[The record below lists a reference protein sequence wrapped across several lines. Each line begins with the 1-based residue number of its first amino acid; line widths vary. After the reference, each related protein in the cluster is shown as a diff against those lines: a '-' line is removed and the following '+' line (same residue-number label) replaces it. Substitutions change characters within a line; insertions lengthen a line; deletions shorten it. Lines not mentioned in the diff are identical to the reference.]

1 MARVLPLSILVVSLI
16 VIIGLA
22 FLIAFGFFA
31 SDVKLEHSEPAAE
44 VEQVDFEAEV
54 LGINCNPEIDKDGD
68 NVPDNLDVEGSIDWS
83 NCMLAG
89 ANLSNLELSYANL
102 SGSVLYGANLYNT
115 NLSGANLAGADLI
128 GKNLVL
134 LDPLLSSSSLEL
146 MSKSGFADMGIPGQL
161 ILSHT
166 FGTEGDGIMQ
176 LKKPAGIAVDGDG
189 KIYVAD
195 FHNKRI
201 QIFNFDGSF
210 DSFINLKGNVHG
222 IEIADDKIYVVKWF
236 GGNELLNE
244 FDELP
249 HIEILHKDGTKISS
263 IPGPKRPVDIAIDN
277 FGKIYATDYLTG
289 TIQIFNPSGSLLKIL
304 TVPSVLDKTE
314 TSNDKCTDE
323 IVCSKNAKLCGIT
336 LDPSGNIYVTD
347 FLNHR
352 VIKLDSSG
360 NILFE
365 FKVPPEEGGNFSRP
379 TNVEINDLTG
389 DVFVTDNSDRVL
401 VFNSSGNFLYSF
413 GESGHGLGQFSGPHG
428 ITIDDFGY
436 IYVAEYSN
444 HRIQIFYPVDSFQIS
459 PNIAEQEASK
469 DLTGTILKGADLS
482 GKDLTGT
489 ILTGID
495 LSDYDLTGTILTGAD
510 LTGTI
515 LTGANLTDANLT
527 GVDLSG
533 MDLTGTI
540 LRGVDLSNRDLTG
553 TILTGADLTDAN
565 LTGVDLSGR
574 DLTGTILTG
583 VDLSG
588 RDLTGTI
595 LTGVDLSGMD
605 LTGTLLSLANLT
617 NANLTGVDLSGM
629 DLTGTKF
636 NNANLEGVNL
646 QNTNLRFA
654 EFIQVDFTKIKN
666 KSIAGADMTSTTFA
680 HANLSGVDLSGG
692 VLERTNFWEA
702 VLPGQD
708 FTVLDVINVGIIF
721 IGANLS
727 NSNFEGVDLAPKEM
741 YTQVFK
747 NKAYLMKEKITGDIV
762 EDLFGENTLVLI
774 ISKEVQ
780 GNDLAVSYV
789 LFNGFGNANLEN
801 ANFKNA
807 KLWNA
812 SFYSANLTNADLSG
826 ADLSEAYLNDAD
838 LSDANLE
845 GANLEGAY
853 VKCKNHPICESN

>member
-1 MARVLPLSILVVSLI
+1 MVRVLLLSILVVSLI

-54 LGINCNPEIDKDGD
+54 LGVNCDPEIDKDGD

-83 NCMLAG
+83 NCMLVG

-115 NLSGANLAGADLI
+115 NLSGANLSGSVLYGTNLYNTNLSGANLAGADLI
-128 GKNLVL
+128 GKNLML
-134 LDPLLSSSSLEL
+134 LDPLSSSNSLGL

-195 FHNKRI
+195 FRNNRI

-210 DSFINLKGNVHG
+210 DSFINLDGRVHG

-236 GGNELLNE
+236 GGNEQLTE

-289 TIQIFNPSGSLLKIL
+289 TIQIFNTSGSLLKTL

-314 TSNDKCTDE
+314 TTNPQCTAE
-323 IVCSKNAKLCGIT
+323 IICSKNAKLTGIT

-379 TNVEINDLTG
+379 TNIEINDLTG

-401 VFNSSGNFLYSF
+401 VFNSSGNFLYTF
-413 GESGHGLGQFSGPHG
+413 GESGHNVGQFSAPHG

-436 IYVAEYSN
+436 IYVAEYLN

-469 DLTGTILKGADLS
+469 DLTRTILKGADLSGKNLTGTILTGVDLS

-489 ILTGID
+489 ILK
-495 LSDYDLTGTILTGAD
+495 GA
-510 LTGTI
+510 
-515 LTGANLTDANLT
+515 
-527 GVDLSG
+527 
-533 MDLTGTI
+533 
-540 LRGVDLSNRDLTG
+540 DLTG

-565 LTGVDLSGR
+565 LVGIDLSGK
-574 DLTGTILTG
+574 DLTGTILAGANLTDVNLSG
-583 VDLSG
+583 QDLSYMDFSRTNLVG
-588 RDLTGTI
+588 ADMTGTI
-595 LTGVDLSGMD
+595 LDK
-605 LTGTLLSLANLT
+605 
-617 NANLTGVDLSGM
+617 
-629 DLTGTKF
+629 TKF
-636 NNANLEGVNL
+636 NNANLKGVNL
-646 QNTNLRFA
+646 QNANLKLA
-654 EFIQVDFTKIKN
+654 EFIDVDFTKIKN
-666 KSIAGADMTSTTFA
+666 KSLAGSDLTSASFA
-680 HANLSGVDLSGG
+680 HSNLSGVNLSDTIMDD
-692 VLERTNFWEA
+692 TNFFNTN
-702 VLPGQD
+702 LSDQD
-708 FTVLDVINVGIIF
+708 FTVIANASIEGSTF
-721 IGANLS
+721 IESNLS
-727 NSNFEGVDLAPKEM
+727 NSNFEGVNLSPIYQYSNIFE
-741 YTQVFK
+741 
-747 NKAYLMKEKITGDIV
+747 NKAYLIQQSELLDEITII
-762 EDLFGENTLVLI
+762 EDLFGEHTRVLI
-774 ISKEVQ
+774 TSKEVQ
-780 GNDLAVSYV
+780 GNDLVVNYIY
-789 LFNGFGNANLEN
+789 FNSFAKANLEN
-801 ANFKNA
+801 ANFKNT

-812 SFYSANLTNADLSG
+812 NFYLANLTNADLSG
-826 ADLSEAYLNDAD
+826 ADLRKAFFSEAD
-838 LSDANLE
+838 LSNANL
-845 GANLEGAY
+845 
-853 VKCKNHPICESN
+853 KCINHPICESN

>member
-1 MARVLPLSILVVSLI
+1 MVRVLLLSILVVSLI

-54 LGINCNPEIDKDGD
+54 LGMNCNPEIDKDGD

-134 LDPLLSSSSLEL
+134 LDPLSSSNSLEL

-195 FHNKRI
+195 FHNDRI

-210 DSFINLKGNVHG
+210 DSFINLDGRVHG

-236 GGNELLNE
+236 GGNEQLTE

-413 GESGHGLGQFSGPHG
+413 GESGHGLGQFSAPHG

-489 ILTGID
+489 ILRGID

-533 MDLTGTI
+533 
-540 LRGVDLSNRDLTG
+540 RDLTG
-553 TILTGADLTDAN
+553 TV

-588 RDLTGTI
+588 RDLTGTV
-595 LTGVDLSGMD
+595 LTGAD
-605 LTGTLLSLANLT
+605 LTD
-617 NANLTGVDLSGM
+617 ANLTGVDLSGR

-636 NNANLEGVNL
+636 SNANLEGVNL
-646 QNTNLRFA
+646 QNTDLRFA
-654 EFIQVDFTKIKN
+654 EFVQVDFTKIKN
-666 KSIAGADMTSTTFA
+666 KSIAGADMTGTSFA
-680 HANLSGVDLSGG
+680 HSNLSGVDLSGG
-692 VLERTNFWEA
+692 ILESTNFWNA
-702 VLPGQD
+702 DLSGQD
-708 FTVLDVINVGIIF
+708 FTVLDVISIGSVF
-721 IGANLS
+721 KGANLS
-727 NSNFEGVDLAPKEM
+727 NSNFESVDLAPKEM

-747 NKAYLMKEKITGDIV
+747 NKAYLKEVPITGEIII
-762 EDLFGENTLVLI
+762 EDLFGENTLIMI

-780 GNDLAVSYV
+780 GNDLVVSYI
-789 LFNGFGNANLEN
+789 FINSFAGANLEN

-838 LSDANLE
+838 LSNANLE
-845 GANLEGAY
+845 GANLEGTY

>member
-22 FLIAFGFFA
+22 FLITFGLFA

-54 LGINCNPEIDKDGD
+54 LGMNCNPEIDKDGD

-115 NLSGANLAGADLI
+115 NLSGANLADADLI

-134 LDPLLSSSSLEL
+134 LDPLSSSNSLEL

-161 ILSHT
+161 LLSHT

-195 FHNKRI
+195 FHNDRI

-210 DSFINLKGNVHG
+210 DSFINLDGRVHG

-236 GGNELLNE
+236 GGNEQLTE

-413 GESGHGLGQFSGPHG
+413 GESGHGLGQFSAPHG

-436 IYVAEYSN
+436 IYVAEYFN

-482 GKDLTGT
+482 GKNLTGT

-510 LTGTI
+510 LSHTMLSNTI
-515 LTGANLTDANLT
+515 LTNVDLENATLENAKLLDANLD
-527 GVDLSG
+527 G
-533 MDLTGTI
+533 
-540 LRGVDLSNRDLTG
+540 
-553 TILTGADLTDAN
+553 
-565 LTGVDLSGR
+565 
-574 DLTGTILTG
+574 
-583 VDLSG
+583 
-588 RDLTGTI
+588 
-595 LTGVDLSGMD
+595 
-605 LTGTLLSLANLT
+605 ANLT
-617 NANLTGVDLSGM
+617 NANLR
-629 DLTGTKF
+629 
-636 NNANLEGVNL
+636 NALL
-646 QNTNLRFA
+646 
-654 EFIQVDFTKIKN
+654 
-666 KSIAGADMTSTTFA
+666 AD
-680 HANLSGVDLSGG
+680 
-692 VLERTNFWEA
+692 
-702 VLPGQD
+702 
-708 FTVLDVINVGIIF
+708 
-721 IGANLS
+721 ANLS
-727 NSNFEGVDLAPKEM
+727 NAVLTGADLTNA
-741 YTQVFK
+741 V
-747 NKAYLMKEKITGDIV
+747 LTGAILTGAD
-762 EDLFGENTLVLI
+762 
-774 ISKEVQ
+774 
-780 GNDLAVSYV
+780 
-789 LFNGFGNANLEN
+789 LEN
-801 ANFKNA
+801 AV
-807 KLWNA
+807 
-812 SFYSANLTNADLSG
+812 LTNVI
-826 ADLSEAYLNDAD
+826 LNCV
-838 LSDANLE
+838 
-845 GANLEGAY
+845 G
-853 VKCKNHPICESN
+853 HPICV